1 MNGPQAIDRPSDPP
15 TNFNTTTATSANA
28 ESAAPAIIVRGVV
41 KTYKA
46 KRSRRQPAPAR
57 TALAGVGFELHAGG
71 MLALL
76 GPNGAGKSTLLRI
89 LATLDLPDE
98 GEVRLMGQSLPG
110 RSGPNSDINTNS
122 NSSNS
127 KNNNILRSIRAMLGV
142 VFQTVSLDPLLTIR
156 ENLLIHAATHSMI
169 GRAAADAVEHA
180 ARTLCV
186 HDRLDDRVGVLSGGL
201 ARRADLARAL
211 LHNPSLVL
219 LDEPTGGLDPNARR
233 RFLDALDNLRA
244 ARPEVS
250 ILLSTHLIDEAERCD
265 RVVLL
270 HEGRVV
276 GDGTPGSLR
285 SNLGPAVVRCR
296 AETDETR
303 RVVSAA
309 AKQHLN
315 IDSEHIIQRGGVIV
329 IELTNAGELGTNSPN
344 INATSNNTASMNA
357 TSIGDF
363 AAALAAASIAF
374 EIAPPTLDDVFA
386 NLTGGR
392 SIEHDAN
399 FTNTDNADH
408 PNTNEAQS

>member
-15 TNFNTTTATSANA
+15 TNFNTTTATNATA
-28 ESAAPAIIVRGVV
+28 ESATPAIIVRGVI

-46 KRSRRQPAPAR
+46 KRSRRHPAPAR

-98 GEVRLMGQSLPG
+98 GEVRLLGHSLPG

-122 NSSNS
+122 NSSNR
-127 KNNNILRSIRAMLGV
+127 KNNNTLRSIRAKLGV
-142 VFQTVSLDPLLTIR
+142 VFQSVSLDPLLTIR
-156 ENLLIHAATHSMI
+156 ENLLIHAATHGMI
-169 GRAAADAVEHA
+169 GRTAADAVEHA
-180 ARTLCV
+180 ARTLGV

-211 LHNPSLVL
+211 LHNPHLIL

-233 RFLDALDNLRA
+233 RFLDALDDIRA
-244 ARPEVS
+244 ARPDVS

-276 GDGTPGSLR
+276 GDGTPSSLR

-296 AETDETR
+296 AENDETR
-303 RVVSAA
+303 RVVLAE

-315 IDSEHIIQRGGVIV
+315 SEPEHIVQRSGVML
-329 IELTNAGELGTNSPN
+329 IELERADETS
-344 INATSNNTASMNA
+344 INAIN
-357 TSIGDF
+357 IGGF
-363 AAALAAASIAF
+363 AASLTAAAIAF
-374 EIAPPTLDDVFA
+374 EISPPTLDDVFA

-392 SIEHDAN
+392 SIDEV
-399 FTNTDNADH
+399 
-408 PNTNEAQS
+408 PQ